1 MHQEF
6 RAAFRRRRADAPLLG
21 IAALVAAFAAGC
33 DKAKEE
39 PVPATATVVMPGS
52 PAPTDASSAP
62 SVSAPP
68 TLVSSSNSGG
78 DGAMTTAP
86 PAATGSIARGNSG
99 PASGGTLSIVPG
111 SPGPAPGLATTPP
124 VTTPVAPAAPLD
136 PTPPPPALTASPP
149 GPGRIGP
156 DPAANP
162 SNDQPPSVP
171 PGTKS

>member
-6 RAAFRRRRADAPLLG
+6 RAAFRRRRAAAPLLG

-68 TLVSSSNSGG
+68 TLVSSRNSS

-86 PAATGSIARGNSG
+86 AAATGSITRGNSS
-99 PASGGTLSIVPG
+99 PATGGTLSIVPG
-111 SPGPAPGLATTPP
+111 SPGLATTPP

-156 DPAANP
+156 DPAANS